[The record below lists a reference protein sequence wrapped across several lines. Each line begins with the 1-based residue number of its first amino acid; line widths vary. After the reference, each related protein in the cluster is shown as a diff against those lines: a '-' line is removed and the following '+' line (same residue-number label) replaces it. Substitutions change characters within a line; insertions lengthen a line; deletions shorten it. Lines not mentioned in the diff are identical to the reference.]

1 MLRELLIKQYP
12 KDWRDR
18 YGDEMLA
25 VLDDEP
31 LTAFAIVDT
40 IRGAIDAHVD
50 AVLKPI
56 RRRLPA
62 GRRRRPSL
70 LLILA
75 VAFTLM
81 AYPHVLRGPRR
92 RLSLLPAYTG

>member
-25 VLDDEP
+25 VLEDSP
-31 LTAFAIVDT
+31 MTAFAILDT
-40 IRGAIDAHVD
+40 IRGAVDAHFD
-50 AVLKPI
+50 VLLRPF
-56 RRRLPA
+56 RRRTA
-62 GRRRRPSL
+62 VHRRRRPSP
-70 LLILA
+70 LLILGIA
-75 VAFTLM
+75 ATLM
-81 AYPHVLRGPRR
+81 AYPHVIRGPRR